1 MKIVK
6 PLRLSVL
13 NRPFRWEGKN
23 YLGVSVIALA
33 DMGPSPKLRP
43 EVELWQLAASELQ
56 TSGGII
62 DMAIPKVRAEFLA
75 TGHAYTHHQQEKTAC
90 AVRIDVENLSK
101 SLAVFGDRYWAGSR
115 MTMPRPFDEMR
126 LDWSR
131 AYGGEGY
138 EENPHG
144 VGFRPEIHQG
154 HEFLRLPNIEP
165 FEGRMISPK
174 QKPEPASFGPLDIL
188 WPRRFSRMGKKYDA
202 SWLQNDF
209 PGFAKDIDWKVFNA
223 ASPDQ
228 WWQDRDSL
236 PPQAKWRIWN
246 MHPEKP
252 LQEGTLPPWQA
263 RCFINRQRGDDTL
276 FEEVALRAT
285 TVWFFPHLEQMM
297 LIWQGHIRIN
307 EDDAADV
314 LQLLP
319 AMEKV
324 GASRSVNHY
333 RKVLAQ
339 RMDKEKGAL
348 FAFREKDLVPEDAI
362 GPWIDSEVEE
372 SASPMRDNMN
382 NRASQL
388 REQHRARIEASGG
401 DVNDLLGDFEEPAMP
416 KLDELPEFIEKM
428 EKQAA
433 EMQAKAEARKREM
446 EARFPQVNN
455 DDNQPRGPEAMHR
468 MQEMLYRNRDSL
480 GEKKLAQS
488 RDALHQMYLMSV
500 QHQPPA
506 RRLKGDLAQIIRQR
520 AERTLAQGGDF
531 SGMDLTGVDFSGMD
545 LRGADFSKALL
556 ECADLSHCQLDG
568 ANFRGTMLAR
578 AELHHTSLRDCN
590 FEGAS
595 LSLAQ
600 CCHSDFSGA
609 RFKDT
614 QLQET
619 LLDDCVFDDATL
631 EGLLFRETWF
641 TRCRFHRATLDGCV
655 FLELTLPGLD
665 FRHARLNKTTFVK
678 STLEAADF
686 SDATLDSCSFVET
699 NADEARFIS
708 ATWITC
714 AAASESTLNRADFTH
729 ATLRQSNLRQTAL
742 CGARFELAKLE
753 NTDLSEANCRGAS
766 FQRASLVGSLFIRT
780 DFREV
785 DFTDAN
791 LMGALL
797 QKSQLGGADFN
808 GANLFRADLSQ
819 SFTNGDTRMSG
830 AFTKR
835 VKTLPKRDG
844 EVV

>member
-56 TSGGII
+56 TSGGVI

-101 SLAVFGDRYWAGSR
+101 SLAVFGDRYWAGSK
-115 MTMPRPFDEMR
+115 MTLPRPFDEMR

-154 HEFLRLPNIEP
+154 HEFRRLPNIEP

-228 WWQDRDSL
+228 WWQDRDTL

-324 GASRSVNHY
+324 GAPRSVNHY

-382 NRASQL
+382 NRANQL

-401 DVNDLLGDFEEPAMP
+401 DVNDLLGDFEEPEMP

-446 EARFPQVNN
+446 EARFPQGNN
-455 DDNQPRGPEAMHR
+455 EDNQPRGPEAMHR

-531 SGMDLTGVDFSGMD
+531 SGMDLTGVDFSDMD

-556 ECADLSHCQLDG
+556 ECADLSHCLLDG

-609 RFKDT
+609 CFKDT

-619 LLDDCVFDDATL
+619 LLDDCTFDDATL

-641 TRCRFHRATLDGCV
+641 THCRFHRATLDGCV

-699 NADEARFIS
+699 HADEARFIS
-708 ATWITC
+708 AAWITC

-785 DFTDAN
+785 NFTDAN

-819 SFTNGDTRMSG
+819 SFTNDETRMNG

>member
-56 TSGGII
+56 TSGGVI

-101 SLAVFGDRYWAGSR
+101 SLAVFGDRYWAGSK
-115 MTMPRPFDEMR
+115 MTLPRPFDEMR

-154 HEFLRLPNIEP
+154 HEFRRLPNIEP

-228 WWQDRDSL
+228 WWQDRDTL

-324 GASRSVNHY
+324 GAPRSVNHY

-382 NRASQL
+382 NRANQL

-401 DVNDLLGDFEEPAMP
+401 DVNDLLGDIEEPEMP

-446 EARFPQVNN
+446 EARFPQGNN
-455 DDNQPRGPEAMHR
+455 EDNQPRGPEAMHR

-568 ANFRGTMLAR
+568 VNFRGAMLAR

-619 LLDDCVFDDATL
+619 LLDDCTFDDATL

-641 TRCRFHRATLDGCV
+641 THCRFHRATLDGCV

-699 NADEARFIS
+699 HADEARFIN

-729 ATLRQSNLRQTAL
+729 ATLRQSNLRQTTL

-753 NTDLSEANCRGAS
+753 NTDLSEADCRGAS
-766 FQRASLVGSLFIRT
+766 FQRACLVGSLFIRT

-785 DFTDAN
+785 NFTDAN

-819 SFTNGDTRMSG
+819 SFTNDETRMNG

>member
-33 DMGPSPKLRP
+33 DMGPTPKLRP

-56 TSGGII
+56 TSGGVI

-101 SLAVFGDRYWAGSR
+101 SLAVFGDRYWAGSK
-115 MTMPRPFDEMR
+115 MTLPRPFDEMR

-154 HEFLRLPNIEP
+154 HEFRRLPNIEP

-209 PGFAKDIDWKVFNA
+209 PGFAKDIDWKVFNT

-228 WWQDRDSL
+228 WWQDRDTL

-324 GASRSVNHY
+324 GAPRSVNHY

-382 NRASQL
+382 NRANQL

-401 DVNDLLGDFEEPAMP
+401 DVNDLLGDFEEPEMP

-446 EARFPQVNN
+446 EARFPQGNN
-455 DDNQPRGPEAMHR
+455 EDNQPRGPEAMHR

-568 ANFRGTMLAR
+568 VNFRGAMLAR

-600 CCHSDFSGA
+600 CCHSDFSGT

-619 LLDDCVFDDATL
+619 LLDDCTFDDATL

-641 TRCRFHRATLDGCV
+641 THCRFHRATLDGCV

-699 NADEARFIS
+699 HADEARFIN

-753 NTDLSEANCRGAS
+753 NTDLSEADCRGAS
-766 FQRASLVGSLFIRT
+766 FQRACLVGSLFIRT

-785 DFTDAN
+785 NFTDAN

-819 SFTNGDTRMSG
+819 SFTNDETRMNG

>member
-56 TSGGII
+56 TSGGVI

-101 SLAVFGDRYWAGSR
+101 SLAVFGDRYWAGSK
-115 MTMPRPFDEMR
+115 MTLPRPFDEMR

-154 HEFLRLPNIEP
+154 HEFRRLPNIEP

-324 GASRSVNHY
+324 GAPRSVNHY

-382 NRASQL
+382 NRANQL

-401 DVNDLLGDFEEPAMP
+401 DVNDLLGDIEEPEMP

-446 EARFPQVNN
+446 EARFPQGNN
-455 DDNQPRGPEAMHR
+455 EDNQPRGPEAMHR

-568 ANFRGTMLAR
+568 VNFRGAMLAR

-619 LLDDCVFDDATL
+619 LLDDCTFDDATL

-641 TRCRFHRATLDGCV
+641 THCRFHRATLDGCV

-699 NADEARFIS
+699 HADEARFIN

-753 NTDLSEANCRGAS
+753 NTDLSEADCRGAS
-766 FQRASLVGSLFIRT
+766 FQRACLVGSLFIRT

-785 DFTDAN
+785 NFTDAN

-819 SFTNGDTRMSG
+819 SFTNDETRMNG

>member
-33 DMGPSPKLRP
+33 DMGPTPKLRP

-101 SLAVFGDRYWAGSR
+101 SLAVFGDRYWAGSK
-115 MTMPRPFDEMR
+115 MTLPRPFDEMR

-144 VGFRPEIHQG
+144 VGFRPETHQG
-154 HEFLRLPNIEP
+154 HEFRRLPNIEP

-228 WWQDRDSL
+228 WWQERDSL

-324 GASRSVNHY
+324 GAPRSVNHY

-382 NRASQL
+382 NRANQL

-401 DVNDLLGDFEEPAMP
+401 DVNDLLGDIEEPEMP

-446 EARFPQVNN
+446 EARFPQGNN
-455 DDNQPRGPEAMHR
+455 EDNQPRGPEAMHR

-568 ANFRGTMLAR
+568 ANFRGAMLAR

-600 CCHSDFSGA
+600 CCHSDFSGT

-619 LLDDCVFDDATL
+619 LLDDCTFDDATL

-641 TRCRFHRATLDGCV
+641 THCRFHRATLDGCV

-699 NADEARFIS
+699 HADEARFIN

-753 NTDLSEANCRGAS
+753 NTDLSEADCRGAS
-766 FQRASLVGSLFIRT
+766 FQRACLVGSLFIRT

-785 DFTDAN
+785 NFTNAN

-819 SFTNGDTRMSG
+819 SFTNDETRMNG

>member
-33 DMGPSPKLRP
+33 DMGPTPKLRP

-101 SLAVFGDRYWAGSR
+101 SLAVFGDRYWAGSK
-115 MTMPRPFDEMR
+115 MTLPRPFDEMR

-154 HEFLRLPNIEP
+154 HEFRRLPNIEP

-324 GASRSVNHY
+324 GAPRSVNHY

-382 NRASQL
+382 NRANQL

-401 DVNDLLGDFEEPAMP
+401 DVNDLLGDIEEPEMP

-446 EARFPQVNN
+446 EARFPQGNN
-455 DDNQPRGPEAMHR
+455 EDNQPRGPEAMHR

-531 SGMDLTGVDFSGMD
+531 SGIDLTGVDFSGMD

-568 ANFRGTMLAR
+568 VNFRGAMLAR

-619 LLDDCVFDDATL
+619 LLDDCTFDDATL

-641 TRCRFHRATLDGCV
+641 THCRFHRATLDGCV

-699 NADEARFIS
+699 HADEARFIN

-753 NTDLSEANCRGAS
+753 NTDLSEADCRGAS
-766 FQRASLVGSLFIRT
+766 FQRACLVGSLFIRT

-785 DFTDAN
+785 NFTDAN

-819 SFTNGDTRMSG
+819 SFTNDETRMNG

>member
-43 EVELWQLAASELQ
+43 EVELWQLAAGELQ

-90 AVRIDVENLSK
+90 AARIDVENLSK
-101 SLAVFGDRYWAGSR
+101 TLAVFGDRYWAGSK

-154 HEFLRLPNIEP
+154 HEFRRLPNIEP

-188 WPRRFSRMGKKYDA
+188 WPRRFGRMGKKYDA

-228 WWQDRDSL
+228 WWQDRDTL

-401 DVNDLLGDFEEPAMP
+401 DVNDLLGDFEAPVMP

-446 EARFPQVNN
+446 EARFPQGNN
-455 DDNQPRGPEAMHR
+455 EDNQPRGPEAMHR

-488 RDALHQMYLMSV
+488 RAALHQMYLMSV

-545 LRGADFSKALL
+545 LRGANFSKALL
-556 ECADLSHCQLDG
+556 ECADLSQCQLDE
-568 ANFRGTMLAR
+568 ANFHGAVLAR
-578 AELHHTSLRDCN
+578 AELHHASLRECN

-665 FRHARLNKTTFVK
+665 FRYARLNKTTFVK

-699 NADEARFIS
+699 NADDARFIS

-714 AAASESTLNRADFTH
+714 AAASESTFNRADFTH

-766 FQRASLVGSLFIRT
+766 FQRACMVGSMFIRT
-780 DFREV
+780 DFRGV
-785 DFTDAN
+785 DFTNAN
-791 LMGALL
+791 LMWALL

-819 SFTNGDTRMSG
+819 SFTNDETRMNG
-830 AFTKR
+830 AFTRR

>member
-33 DMGPSPKLRP
+33 DMGPTPKLRP

-56 TSGGII
+56 TSGGVI

-115 MTMPRPFDEMR
+115 MTLPRPFDEMR

-154 HEFLRLPNIEP
+154 HEFRRLPNIEP

-174 QKPEPASFGPLDIL
+174 QKPEPANFGPLDIL

-388 REQHRARIEASGG
+388 RAQHRARIEASGG
-401 DVNDLLGDFEEPAMP
+401 DVNDLLGDFEEPEMP

-446 EARFPQVNN
+446 EARFPQGNN
-455 DDNQPRGPEAMHR
+455 EDNQPRGPEAMHR

-568 ANFRGTMLAR
+568 ANFRGAMLAR
-578 AELHHTSLRDCN
+578 AELHHASLRDCN

-600 CCHSDFSGA
+600 CCHSDFSGT

-619 LLDDCVFDDATL
+619 LLDDCTFDDATL

-641 TRCRFHRATLDGCV
+641 THCRFHRATLDGCV

-678 STLEAADF
+678 SALEAADF

-699 NADEARFIS
+699 HADEARFIN

-753 NTDLSEANCRGAS
+753 NTDLSEADCRGAS
-766 FQRASLVGSLFIRT
+766 FQRACLVGSLFIRT

-785 DFTDAN
+785 NFTDAN

-819 SFTNGDTRMSG
+819 SFTNDETRMNG

>member
-56 TSGGII
+56 TSGGVI

-101 SLAVFGDRYWAGSR
+101 SLAVFGDRYWAGSK
-115 MTMPRPFDEMR
+115 MTLPRPFDEMR

-154 HEFLRLPNIEP
+154 HEFRRLPNIEP

-324 GASRSVNHY
+324 GAPRSVNHY

-382 NRASQL
+382 NRANQL

-401 DVNDLLGDFEEPAMP
+401 DVNDLLGDIEEPEMP

-446 EARFPQVNN
+446 EARFPQGNN
-455 DDNQPRGPEAMHR
+455 EDNQPRGPEAMHR

-531 SGMDLTGVDFSGMD
+531 SGIDLTGVDFSGMD

-568 ANFRGTMLAR
+568 VNFRGAMLAR

-619 LLDDCVFDDATL
+619 LLDDCTFDDATL

-641 TRCRFHRATLDGCV
+641 THCRFHRATLDGCV

-665 FRHARLNKTTFVK
+665 FRHAQLNKTTFVK

-699 NADEARFIS
+699 HADEARFIN

-753 NTDLSEANCRGAS
+753 NTDLSEADCRGAS
-766 FQRASLVGSLFIRT
+766 FQRACLVGSLFIRT

-785 DFTDAN
+785 NFTDAN

-819 SFTNGDTRMSG
+819 SFTNDETRMNG

>member
-43 EVELWQLAASELQ
+43 EVELWQLAAGELQ

-101 SLAVFGDRYWAGSR
+101 TLAVFGDRYWAGSK

-154 HEFLRLPNIEP
+154 HEFRRLPNIEP

-188 WPRRFSRMGKKYDA
+188 WPRRFGRMGKKYDA

-263 RCFINRQRGDDTL
+263 RCFINRQRGDETL

-339 RMDKEKGAL
+339 R
-348 FAFREKDLVPEDAI
+348 
-362 GPWIDSEVEE
+362 
-372 SASPMRDNMN
+372 
-382 NRASQL
+382 
-388 REQHRARIEASGG
+388 
-401 DVNDLLGDFEEPAMP
+401 
-416 KLDELPEFIEKM
+416 
-428 EKQAA
+428 
-433 EMQAKAEARKREM
+433 
-446 EARFPQVNN
+446 
-455 DDNQPRGPEAMHR
+455 
-468 MQEMLYRNRDSL
+468 
-480 GEKKLAQS
+480 
-488 RDALHQMYLMSV
+488 
-500 QHQPPA
+500 
-506 RRLKGDLAQIIRQR
+506 
-520 AERTLAQGGDF
+520 
-531 SGMDLTGVDFSGMD
+531 
-545 LRGADFSKALL
+545 
-556 ECADLSHCQLDG
+556 
-568 ANFRGTMLAR
+568 
-578 AELHHTSLRDCN
+578 
-590 FEGAS
+590 
-595 LSLAQ
+595 
-600 CCHSDFSGA
+600 
-609 RFKDT
+609 
-614 QLQET
+614 
-619 LLDDCVFDDATL
+619 
-631 EGLLFRETWF
+631 
-641 TRCRFHRATLDGCV
+641 
-655 FLELTLPGLD
+655 
-665 FRHARLNKTTFVK
+665 
-678 STLEAADF
+678 
-686 SDATLDSCSFVET
+686 
-699 NADEARFIS
+699 
-708 ATWITC
+708 
-714 AAASESTLNRADFTH
+714 
-729 ATLRQSNLRQTAL
+729 
-742 CGARFELAKLE
+742 
-753 NTDLSEANCRGAS
+753 
-766 FQRASLVGSLFIRT
+766 
-780 DFREV
+780 
-785 DFTDAN
+785 
-791 LMGALL
+791 
-797 QKSQLGGADFN
+797 
-808 GANLFRADLSQ
+808 
-819 SFTNGDTRMSG
+819 
-830 AFTKR
+830 
-835 VKTLPKRDG
+835 
-844 EVV
+844 

>member
-101 SLAVFGDRYWAGSR
+101 SLAVFGDRYWAGSK
-115 MTMPRPFDEMR
+115 MTLPRPFDEMR

-154 HEFLRLPNIEP
+154 HEFRRLPNIEP

-324 GASRSVNHY
+324 GAPRSVNHY

-382 NRASQL
+382 NRANQL

-401 DVNDLLGDFEEPAMP
+401 DVNDLLGDIEEPEMP

-446 EARFPQVNN
+446 EARFPQGNN
-455 DDNQPRGPEAMHR
+455 EDNQPRGPEAMHR

-568 ANFRGTMLAR
+568 VNFHGAMLAR

-600 CCHSDFSGA
+600 CCHSDFSGT

-619 LLDDCVFDDATL
+619 LLDDCAFDDATL

-641 TRCRFHRATLDGCV
+641 THCRFHRATLDGCV

-699 NADEARFIS
+699 HADEVRFIN

-753 NTDLSEANCRGAS
+753 NTDLSEADCRGAS
-766 FQRASLVGSLFIRT
+766 FQRACLVGSLFIRT

-785 DFTDAN
+785 NFTDAN

-819 SFTNGDTRMSG
+819 SFTNDETRMNG

>member
-56 TSGGII
+56 TSGGVI

-101 SLAVFGDRYWAGSR
+101 SLAVFGDRYWAGSK
-115 MTMPRPFDEMR
+115 MTLPRPFDEMR

-144 VGFRPEIHQG
+144 VGFRPETHQG
-154 HEFLRLPNIEP
+154 HEFRRLPNIEP

-228 WWQDRDSL
+228 WWQERDTL

-324 GASRSVNHY
+324 GAPRSVNHY

-388 REQHRARIEASGG
+388 RAQHRARIEASGG
-401 DVNDLLGDFEEPAMP
+401 DVNDLLGDFEEPEMP

-446 EARFPQVNN
+446 EARFPQGNN
-455 DDNQPRGPEAMHR
+455 EDNQPRGPEAMHR

-568 ANFRGTMLAR
+568 ANFRGAMLAR
-578 AELHHTSLRDCN
+578 AELHHASLRDCN

-600 CCHSDFSGA
+600 CCHSDFSGT

-619 LLDDCVFDDATL
+619 LLDDCTFDDATL

-641 TRCRFHRATLDGCV
+641 THCRFHRATLDGCV

-699 NADEARFIS
+699 NADEARFIN

-753 NTDLSEANCRGAS
+753 NTDLSEADCRGAS
-766 FQRASLVGSLFIRT
+766 FQRACLVGSLFIRT

-785 DFTDAN
+785 NFTDAN

-819 SFTNGDTRMSG
+819 SFTNDETRMNG